1 MTDDYF
7 SKYKIVR
14 LLYVSDMISPH
25 EYLKS
30 TIYHYLGQ
38 VFTDIDEDEVKVS
51 CYDKNNNN
59 QLYSKISKITVIIM
73 FILFDCRLI
82 YGKEN

>member
-1 MTDDYF
+1 
-7 SKYKIVR
+7 
-14 LLYVSDMISPH
+14 MISPH

-51 CYDKNNNN
+51 CYDNNNN
-59 QLYSKISKITVIIM
+59 YTARSAK
-73 FILFDCRLI
+73 
-82 YGKEN
+82 

>member
-1 MTDDYF
+1 
-7 SKYKIVR
+7 
-14 LLYVSDMISPH
+14 MISPH

-51 CYDKNNNN
+51 CYM
-59 QLYSKISKITVIIM
+59 ITTTINYTA
-73 FILFDCRLI
+73 RSA
-82 YGKEN
+82 K